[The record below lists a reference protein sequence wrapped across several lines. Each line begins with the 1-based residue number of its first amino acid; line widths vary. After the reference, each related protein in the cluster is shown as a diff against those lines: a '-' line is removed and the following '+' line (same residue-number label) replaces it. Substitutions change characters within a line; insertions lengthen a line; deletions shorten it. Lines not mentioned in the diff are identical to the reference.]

1 MRKNQYE
8 EALFRCEDDRFELDM
23 CIETNAST
31 LKKLRP
37 LRDLFAGMS
46 PEDRAL
52 WRLPENELGA
62 IHFRAVERIYGDQVG
77 LGCILRLSD
86 SIRFGA
92 YGCALEVQTVAQY
105 HCGKASDGV
114 AKCFT
119 VTCLMLRVELLKK
132 TPTVKADHAAVCLPL
147 PAAYCVLF
155 TNVRAHKS
163 WSC

>member
-37 LRDLFAGMS
+37 LRDLFATMT

-52 WRLPENELGA
+52 WRLPESELGA

-77 LGCILRLSD
+77 THSGNIVDRWLNPLR
-86 SIRFGA
+86 A
-92 YGCALEVQTVAQY
+92 VA
-105 HCGKASDGV
+105 A
-114 AKCFT
+114 T
-119 VTCLMLRVELLKK
+119 
-132 TPTVKADHAAVCLPL
+132 
-147 PAAYCVLF
+147 
-155 TNVRAHKS
+155 
-163 WSC
+163 